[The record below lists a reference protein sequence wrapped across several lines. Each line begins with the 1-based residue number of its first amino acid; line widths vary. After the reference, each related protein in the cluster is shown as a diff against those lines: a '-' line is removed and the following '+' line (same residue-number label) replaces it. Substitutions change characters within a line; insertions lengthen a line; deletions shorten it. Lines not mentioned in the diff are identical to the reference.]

1 MSTYIRTPKAPKA
14 PFFKSIGDEKSPFK
28 KAPVTPAANINETE
42 EHYLL
47 CMAAPG
53 LKKKDFNIEIVDNI
67 ITISAMKQ
75 MQPLAGIKDR
85 CEYDYTNWTRSFTLP
100 ADAEVILAKASYEE
114 GELIIRIPKG
124 GISESEKPLKVLVY

>member
-1 MSTYIRTPKAPKA
+1 MSTNIKTPIAPKA
-14 PFFKSIGDEKSPFK
+14 PFFKSIGEEDFPFK
-28 KAPVTPAANINETE
+28 LAPDTPAANITETE

-47 CMAAPG
+47 CMAVPG

-67 ITISAMKQ
+67 ITICATKQ
-75 MQPLAGIKDR
+75 IEPFAGINDR